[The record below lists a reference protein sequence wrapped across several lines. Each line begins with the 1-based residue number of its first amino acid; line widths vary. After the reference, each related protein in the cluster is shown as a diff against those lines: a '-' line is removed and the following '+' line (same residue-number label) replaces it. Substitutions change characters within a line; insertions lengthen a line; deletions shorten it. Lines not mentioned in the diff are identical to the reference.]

1 MQNEFFEIKKEIR
14 LQILE
19 KIKKRQITMR
29 KRKELQK
36 VRCRSMLKNIIE
48 LENKIKAE
56 RIELAK
62 TYVINNG
69 MDPKLM
75 TEDDLFAIYSCLIV
89 KAQKRMN
96 ENLDKLIDS
105 MV

>member
-1 MQNEFFEIKKEIR
+1 MWRN
-14 LQILE
+14 
-19 KIKKRQITMR
+19 
-29 KRKELQK
+29 
-36 VRCRSMLKNIIE
+36 VVE

-62 TYVINNG
+62 SYALNNG
-69 MDPKLM
+69 MNPKYM
-75 TEDDLFAIYSCLIV
+75 TEDDLFAIYSCLMV

-96 ENLDKLIDS
+96 ENLDKLMDS

>member
-1 MQNEFFEIKKEIR
+1 MWRN
-14 LQILE
+14 
-19 KIKKRQITMR
+19 
-29 KRKELQK
+29 
-36 VRCRSMLKNIIE
+36 VIE

-62 TYVINNG
+62 TYAVNNG
-69 MDPKLM
+69 INPKHM
-75 TEDDLFAIYSCLIV
+75 TEDDLFAIYSCLII

-96 ENLDKLIDS
+96 ENLDKLMDS

>member
-1 MQNEFFEIKKEIR
+1 MWRN
-14 LQILE
+14 
-19 KIKKRQITMR
+19 
-29 KRKELQK
+29 
-36 VRCRSMLKNIIE
+36 VIE

-62 TYVINNG
+62 TYAVNNEIN
-69 MDPKLM
+69 PKHM
-75 TEDDLFAIYSCLIV
+75 TEDDLFAIYSCLMI

>member
-1 MQNEFFEIKKEIR
+1 MWRN
-14 LQILE
+14 
-19 KIKKRQITMR
+19 
-29 KRKELQK
+29 
-36 VRCRSMLKNIIE
+36 VVE

-62 TYVINNG
+62 TYALNNG
-69 MDPKLM
+69 MNPKYM
-75 TEDDLFAIYSCLIV
+75 TEEDLFAIYSCLMV

-96 ENLDKLIDS
+96 ENLDKLMDS

>member
-1 MQNEFFEIKKEIR
+1 MWRN
-14 LQILE
+14 
-19 KIKKRQITMR
+19 
-29 KRKELQK
+29 
-36 VRCRSMLKNIIE
+36 VVE

-62 TYVINNG
+62 TYALNNG
-69 MDPKLM
+69 MNPKYM
-75 TEDDLFAIYSCLIV
+75 TEDDLFAIYSCLMI

-96 ENLDKLIDS
+96 ENLDKLMDS

>member
-1 MQNEFFEIKKEIR
+1 MWRN
-14 LQILE
+14 
-19 KIKKRQITMR
+19 
-29 KRKELQK
+29 
-36 VRCRSMLKNIIE
+36 VIE
-48 LENKIKAE
+48 LENKIKTE

-69 MDPKLM
+69 MNPNYM
-75 TEDDLFAIYSCLIV
+75 TEDDLFAIYSCLMV

-96 ENLDKLIDS
+96 ENFDKLIDS

>member
-1 MQNEFFEIKKEIR
+1 MW
-14 LQILE
+14 
-19 KIKKRQITMR
+19 R
-29 KRKELQK
+29 K
-36 VRCRSMLKNIIE
+36 VIE

-69 MDPKLM
+69 MNPRHM
-75 TEDDLFAIYSCLIV
+75 TEDDLFAIYSCLMV

-96 ENLDKLIDS
+96 ENLDKLIDT

>member
-1 MQNEFFEIKKEIR
+1 MWMNV
-14 LQILE
+14 L
-19 KIKKRQITMR
+19 
-29 KRKELQK
+29 
-36 VRCRSMLKNIIE
+36 E

-62 TYVINNG
+62 TYAVNNE
-69 MDPKLM
+69 MNPKLM
-75 TEDDLFAIYSCLIV
+75 TEDDLLAIYSCLVI
-89 KAQKRMN
+89 KAKKRMN